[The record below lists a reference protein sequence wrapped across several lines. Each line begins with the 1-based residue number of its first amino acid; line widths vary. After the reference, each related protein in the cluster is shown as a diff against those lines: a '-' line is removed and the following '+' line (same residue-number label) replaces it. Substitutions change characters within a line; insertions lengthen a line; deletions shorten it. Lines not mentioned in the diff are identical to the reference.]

1 MQSEKVTSRSLA
13 TTESTAKSADI
24 GGRLL
29 AEIAGHL
36 LGRLDL
42 AAGLR
47 GATGLRTQGSRGGVG
62 AQTVGHGV
70 TVVGLM
76 VGLVDA
82 AGRAEALR
90 AGITCRG
97 RVALRLV
104 LRLELFVAELAGL
117 LAHRDD
123 AATAESVVE
132 AAAVPE
138 AATVLEA
145 AVLEA
150 TAVLEAAAV
159 PEAVVQATVA
169 KAADTTAALELI
181 LVLSLEVCPNKGNL
195 QGANKSKSS
204 EIHFV
209 TGRKG
214 FRTWKVKTMATE
226 KKKMF

>member
-24 GGRLL
+24 GRRLL

-42 AAGLR
+42 TAGLR

-82 AGRAEALR
+82 ASRAEALR
-90 AGITCRG
+90 TGITCRG

-123 AATAESVVE
+123 AATAESVV
-132 AAAVPE
+132 E

-195 QGANKSKSS
+195 QGANKSKSP

-209 TGRKG
+209 TG
-214 FRTWKVKTMATE
+214 
-226 KKKMF
+226 